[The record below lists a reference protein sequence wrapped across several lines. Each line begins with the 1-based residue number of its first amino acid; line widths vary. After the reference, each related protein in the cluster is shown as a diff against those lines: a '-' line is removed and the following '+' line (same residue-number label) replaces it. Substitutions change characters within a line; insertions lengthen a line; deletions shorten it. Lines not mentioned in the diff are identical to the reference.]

1 MGYQHILVPIDGSPT
16 SLSAIEQ
23 AANLAT
29 TYHSE
34 VTVLYVLTID
44 PFINIEYISSPTSTQ
59 DDALNQTRNIIKT
72 IMDEAQKK
80 FLSYGLEV
88 KTLII
93 EGQEVHK
100 EITRVAEEQH
110 VDLIVI
116 GSHGRTGVRKLVLGS
131 VTQKLLGETKLPVL
145 VVRGE

>member
-16 SLSAIEQ
+16 SISAIEQ
-23 AANLAT
+23 AANLAI
-29 TYHSE
+29 TYHSQ

-44 PFINIEYISSPTSTQ
+44 PFINIEYISSPNSTQ
-59 DDALNQTRNIIKT
+59 DDVLNQTRNIIK
-72 IMDEAQKK
+72 IIVEEAEQK

-88 KTLII
+88 DTLII

-100 EITRVAEEQH
+100 EITRVAQEQYI
-110 VDLIVI
+110 DLIVI

-131 VTQKLLGETKLPVL
+131 VTQKLLGETHLPVL
-145 VVRGE
+145 VIRGE